1 LVWTTPGDDG
11 KTTRGAKESRG
22 HWENTNGMAGECQ
35 RTVGKVTNDKEED

>member
-1 LVWTTPGDDG
+1 MVWTTPGDDG

-22 HWENTNGMAGECQ
+22 HWENTNANAGECQ